1 MLSGVHRKDVSRRA
15 KELDDE
21 PAPPR
26 VHTVGTELVA
36 RWLSEARY
44 LDPSGAP
51 RPLPRTHG
59 GGGADSFAALAEAV
73 SRDVRPRTILDE
85 LRRLGI
91 VRVDD
96 DQVQLLVHGFVPAA
110 GFEARAFYF
119 GESLHDHLATGA
131 NNLEGIAPRMLERS
145 VYYDELSPAS
155 VAKLAARSEELGM
168 QLLTTINREGMALE
182 AADPRVLASASA
194 SASACSSTRHPSP
207 PRRPRPRH
215 PLPRLPGA
223 NHETQPGAVFR
234 RRGAASASRDRG
246 DPPAQLGAGGV
257 RRRRPEDGER
267 RHRRYRRRGTAGLG
281 CISSAGPDSITVNG
295 TRTALPERPSP

>member
-1 MLSGVHRKDVSRRA
+1 MRETQASGAGTGAGAEGPGAASPALVAAIRRILRPLVRLLVRRGLTYPWLADLLKPLFVEAAEAEIAAEHGRPTISRISVLSGVHRKDVSRRT

-182 AADPRVLASASA
+182 AADTPRPGERQRIRLGVFFYSAPVAPPTAAVARPPSAS
-194 SASACSSTRHPSP
+194 
-207 PRRPRPRH
+207 PRSKR
-215 PLPRLPGA
+215 
-223 NHETQPGAVFR
+223 
-234 RRGAASASRDRG
+234 
-246 DPPAQLGAGGV
+246 
-257 RRRRPEDGER
+257 
-267 RHRRYRRRGTAGLG
+267 
-281 CISSAGPDSITVNG
+281 
-295 TRTALPERPSP
+295 